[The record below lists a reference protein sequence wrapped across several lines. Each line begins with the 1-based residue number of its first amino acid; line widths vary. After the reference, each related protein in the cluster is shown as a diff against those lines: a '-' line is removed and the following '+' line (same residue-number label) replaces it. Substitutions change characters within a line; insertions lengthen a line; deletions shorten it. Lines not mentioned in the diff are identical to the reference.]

1 MYIRRLVDFVR
12 SILDKIKDK
21 RATWII
27 TKRNRKFF
35 RELAKKN
42 LVFRCASYRLE
53 TLVTLPDNF
62 DLEQHIAQYPPE
74 QYFRSRLGFNKDKA
88 YYFLG
93 LITSIPARNSDII
106 TEDGYT
112 PIHLPTIQGRK
123 KGDQCIKDIISYKNY
138 LINTGVIICNGTYTV
153 GKMSLGYKWSQ
164 QYSRVSVSARS
175 FESRYTDAVVE
186 YEQSGDIEAYPYL
199 FHWYQQNR
207 LTIDEDAAKNHA
219 FQLFQDKMNDPAS
232 WDFNNMGE
240 RKNPESQ
247 YRSSILNIS
256 KIRNCRYEAHIDNN
270 VHRLHSAFTGLGK
283 KYRRFVTYDGKKLV
297 GIDIKNSQPYIISL
311 ILNRDFWSENS
322 ILPLNINTLPANIQE
337 AMRTPYELSTMLG
350 GYFDNVSEEDF
361 TAYKNLV
368 SSGQF
373 YEKFVD
379 VVRDLGE
386 EITRDEAKIMMFHI
400 LYSPNVGQHKNWVI
414 NEMKKIFKG
423 IFPKVAE
430 LFKIIKRDFQNV
442 DIEKQHNRL
451 ARLLQSIE
459 SEIVLH
465 KCCKRIWEEGNQ
477 QVPVFTI
484 HDNIVTT
491 EGNED
496 FVHRIMYE
504 ELERYIGISP
514 PLSEPETWE

>member
-1 MYIRRLVDFVR
+1 MYIRRLIVFVR
-12 SILDKIKDK
+12 SILDKIKEK
-21 RATWII
+21 RENWII
-27 TKRNRKFF
+27 LKRNRKFF

-42 LVFRCASYRLE
+42 LIFRCESYRLE
-53 TLVTLPDNF
+53 TLVALPDNF

-74 QYFRSRLGFNKDKA
+74 QHFRSVLRFNKDKA
-88 YYFLG
+88 YFFLG
-93 LITSIPARNSDII
+93 LITSIPARNPDII

-112 PIHLPTIQGRK
+112 PIYQKVIRDG
-123 KGDQCIKDIISYKNY
+123 IKDIRQYIDY
-138 LINTGVIICNGTYTV
+138 LINTEVIICNGRYIV
-153 GKMSLGYKWSQ
+153 GRKSLGYKWSQ
-164 QYSRVSVSARS
+164 QYSGISVSARII
-175 FESRYTDAVVE
+175 ESRYTDAIVE
-186 YEQSGDIEAYPYL
+186 YEQSDDIEAFPYL

-207 LTIDEDAAKNHA
+207 LMIDAAANDYA
-219 FQLFQDKMNDPAS
+219 FQLYRDKMNDPTKRS
-232 WDFNNMGE
+232 WEMNNKEE

-247 YRSSILNIS
+247 YRSAILNIS
-256 KIRNCRYEAHIDNN
+256 KIRNCRYEAHIDSN
-270 VHRLHSAFTGLGK
+270 VHRLHSTFTGLGK
-283 KYRRFVTYDGKKLV
+283 KYRRFVTYEGQKLV

-322 ILPLNINTLPANIQE
+322 IFPLNINTLPANIQE
-337 AMRTPYELSTMLG
+337 AMRTPHVLSTMIES
-350 GYFDNVSEEDF
+350 YFDNVSEEDF

-373 YEKFVD
+373 YENFVD

-400 LYSPNVGQHKNWVI
+400 LYSPNVGQHRDWVI

-465 KCCKRIWEEGNQ
+465 RCCQRIWIEGSQ

-496 FVHRIMYE
+496 FVRRIMTE
-504 ELERYIGISP
+504 ELGRHIGIAP